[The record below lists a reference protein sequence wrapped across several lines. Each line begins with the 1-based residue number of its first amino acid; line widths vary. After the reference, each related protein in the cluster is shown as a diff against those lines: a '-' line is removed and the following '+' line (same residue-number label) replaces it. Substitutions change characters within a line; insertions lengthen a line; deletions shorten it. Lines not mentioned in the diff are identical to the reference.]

1 MQTKEINP
9 IPLQQF
15 TQLVKAADAS
25 KQKEIRMDIN
35 SAKQLN
41 YTLTVMLA
49 RIAGDYEDLIRN
61 SASGKEEIISVQV
74 DGGKL

>member
-1 MQTKEINP
+1 MQEKQINP

-15 TQLVKAADAS
+15 AQLVKAADAS

-35 SAKQLN
+35 SAKQLT
-41 YTLTVMLA
+41 YTLTAMLA
-49 RIAGDYEDLIRN
+49 RIAGDYEDLLRDSKTGN
-61 SASGKEEIISVQV
+61 DEVISVQV